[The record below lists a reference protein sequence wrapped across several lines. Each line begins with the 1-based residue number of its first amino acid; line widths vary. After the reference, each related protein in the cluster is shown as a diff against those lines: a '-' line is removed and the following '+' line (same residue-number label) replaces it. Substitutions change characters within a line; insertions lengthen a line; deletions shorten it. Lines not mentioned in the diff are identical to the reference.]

1 MSKSSSTSN
10 SAKRFPFNAPS
21 NAGEFSQWALLPLRA
36 FLGITF
42 LFAGF
47 QKLANPNFFI
57 DASPISIHSQLTGA
71 ARFSPIHALLS
82 HMVGLAN
89 PIGMVIAYAELAV
102 GLGILLGL
110 FTRIAAIG
118 GALLSFSLF
127 LAVSFHTTPYFT
139 NADIVFFFAWL
150 PFIFAGSPSQLSLD
164 AWLGA
169 YIKKGV
175 NVSTTEIATPVQI
188 EALSRRKMMV
198 SSAAAATAALGTL
211 IAGGTVAATGKLIG
225 NAKSQAASGTVAE
238 TTTTLSPTTT
248 TTTTSK
254 YPGVM
259 LGAASQVAVGKPATF
274 TVPSTGDPAIVFNEG
289 GGKFISYDTVCPH
302 AGCTVGYYSGKTMQC
317 PCHGGVFDVGTG
329 NVLSG
334 PPPHGLVKLN
344 VVLEADGNLYLQ

>member
-1 MSKSSSTSN
+1 MSKSTSSSST
-10 SAKRFPFNAPS
+10 AKRFPFNAPS
-21 NAGEFSQWALLPLRA
+21 NAGELSQWALLPLRV
-36 FLGITF
+36 FLGVTF

-188 EALSRRKMMV
+188 EALSRR
-198 SSAAAATAALGTL
+198 
-211 IAGGTVAATGKLIG
+211 
-225 NAKSQAASGTVAE
+225 
-238 TTTTLSPTTT
+238 
-248 TTTTSK
+248 
-254 YPGVM
+254 
-259 LGAASQVAVGKPATF
+259 
-274 TVPSTGDPAIVFNEG
+274 
-289 GGKFISYDTVCPH
+289 
-302 AGCTVGYYSGKTMQC
+302 
-317 PCHGGVFDVGTG
+317 
-329 NVLSG
+329 
-334 PPPHGLVKLN
+334 
-344 VVLEADGNLYLQ
+344 